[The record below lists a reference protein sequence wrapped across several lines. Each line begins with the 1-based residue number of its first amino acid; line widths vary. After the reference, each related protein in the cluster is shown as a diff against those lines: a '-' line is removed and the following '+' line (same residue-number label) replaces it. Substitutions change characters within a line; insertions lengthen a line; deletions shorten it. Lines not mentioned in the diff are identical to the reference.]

1 MARVGTLP
9 VRSSERAW
17 LQSRGASQFSK
28 PSDPIKQIVVTCRGM
43 KHGLVRIC
51 FDLDI
56 VLGRQQAG
64 DALMDEQRSSTRQ
77 EAAAATGVGKRCV
90 RRIADPELADVTA
103 RIGNS
108 SVTFLRRIS
117 ERTRHQRELEARSG
131 DEDVEIFHREPRFQQ
146 LAGTSSTASTRAVI
160 DAVASSGAE
169 EMPHGF
175 EKLSH

>member
-1 MARVGTLP
+1 MSP
-9 VRSSERAW
+9 
-17 LQSRGASQFSK
+17 
-28 PSDPIKQIVVTCRGM
+28 
-43 KHGLVRIC
+43 
-51 FDLDI
+51 
-56 VLGRQQAG
+56 
-64 DALMDEQRSSTRQ
+64 
-77 EAAAATGVGKRCV
+77 
-90 RRIADPELADVTA
+90 

-117 ERTRHQRELEARSG
+117 ERTRHQREPEARSG
-131 DEDVEIFHREPRFQQ
+131 DEDVEIFRREPRFEQ